1 MIWTIGNHKRETE
14 REEIQLTPNSFFFSF
29 FSSPLSSLPTGGR
42 EIIRSSAFLRLLSY
56 MLAVGQWRHHVNAIE
71 EAVGDLLGVWE
82 DDEFL

>member
-1 MIWTIGNHKRETE
+1 MVFVC
-14 REEIQLTPNSFFFSF
+14 L
-29 FSSPLSSLPTGGR
+29 TGGQD
-42 EIIRSSAFLRLLSY
+42 IIRSSAFLRLLSY